1 MRHGVSLAHIG
12 VAAFGSKSQ
21 IERGRILPKASAVC
35 STSEQKE
42 KNKRKRNGHS
52 CKSIDHVNP
61 TGMLRMK
68 LGKLLVKNPKFITKN
83 MC

>member
-1 MRHGVSLAHIG
+1 MHIW

-35 STSEQKE
+35 STFEQKVE
-42 KNKRKRNGHS
+42 KKKKRKRNCHS

-68 LGKLLVKNPKFITKN
+68 LGKLLVKNPKFINKN